1 MNPLP
6 FVIGAYVL
14 TLVGT
19 LGLAAWSYFAMRR
32 AEKQAEALRRRP

>member
-32 AEKQAEALRRRP
+32 AEKQAEALSRRP